1 MPCIYQ
7 SRREAMRHIYRASVV
22 WIIIGVAYV
31 ILPLPDQWWK
41 DPFNAVMVGIGMLL
55 VFTSGV
61 VWEKR
66 S

>member
-1 MPCIYQ
+1 
-7 SRREAMRHIYRASVV
+7 MRHIYRASVV